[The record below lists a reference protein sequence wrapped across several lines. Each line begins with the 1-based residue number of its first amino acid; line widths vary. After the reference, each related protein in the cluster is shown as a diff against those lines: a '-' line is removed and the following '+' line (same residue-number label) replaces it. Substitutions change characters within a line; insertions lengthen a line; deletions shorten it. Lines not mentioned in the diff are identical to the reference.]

1 MVGLVGWWRR
11 VELESTKL
19 ETKIRKLEEDR
30 RKKEENKLEFLRKFY
45 PNISTTPGGSEKLKS
60 GKKTLN
66 FLTHPSE
73 RYRQDEFSFSPHA
86 KRKTGG
92 GGHIGAHTLASP
104 SKKLKFTKQ
113 LSFWREKSGIGYLV
127 GPDSQVADNPG
138 RTTDLAEQEY
148 DL

>member
-1 MVGLVGWWRR
+1 M
-11 VELESTKL
+11 KL
-19 ETKIRKLEEDR
+19 EIKRSKLEDDR

-73 RYRQDEFSFSPHA
+73 RYRLDEFSFSPQA

-104 SKKLKFTKQ
+104 SKKLKFTNQ
-113 LSFWREKSGIGYLV
+113 LSFWRKESGSGYLV
-127 GPDSQVADNPG
+127 GPDSKVADNPG
-138 RTTDLAEQEY
+138 GTTDLAEQENS
-148 DL
+148 L

>member
-1 MVGLVGWWRR
+1 M
-11 VELESTKL
+11 ELESTKL
-19 ETKIRKLEEDR
+19 ETRRRKLEEDR

-45 PNISTTPGGSEKLKS
+45 PNISTTPGGSENLKS
-60 GKKTLN
+60 GMKTLN

-73 RYRQDEFSFSPHA
+73 RYRQDEFSFSPRA

-113 LSFWREKSGIGYLV
+113 LSFWRKESGCGYLV
-127 GPDSQVADNPG
+127 GLDSK
-138 RTTDLAEQEY
+138 
-148 DL
+148 